1 MGEILHSIE
10 QLMGGS
16 DESARTLD
24 NIMEQMGGRAPE
36 MVRIEYMGAG
46 GSGGALEIPVPR
58 GGHQLNHPRRG
69 REPAPVEPEAFSSMP
84 LPTLN
89 RWQEEETLLA
99 AYDATTRLN
108 NVSNHLVQALLPAA
122 KEDQRK
128 RSEREAEAK
137 QAIEAKLEQ
146 QRIENEA
153 SEESLRVQRE
163 AEEAERRAQESSV
176 VENEAVTADPRDVE
190 MNEGKLLSA

>member
-1 MGEILHSIE
+1 LGEILHSIE

-58 GGHQLNHPRRG
+58 GAQLSHPRRG
-69 REPAPVEPEAFSSMP
+69 REHAPVEPEAFSSMP

-108 NVSNHLVQALLPAA
+108 NLSNHLIQALLPAA

-153 SEESLRVQRE
+153 SEERLRLQRE
-163 AEEAERRAQESSV
+163 AEEAERRAQEPPV
-176 VENEAVTADPRDVE
+176 VETEAGTADPRDVE
-190 MNEGKLLSA
+190 MSEGKLCPA

>member
-1 MGEILHSIE
+1 
-10 QLMGGS
+10 MGGS

-46 GSGGALEIPVPR
+46 GSGGALEIPMPR
-58 GGHQLNHPRRG
+58 GAQLSHPRRG
-69 REPAPVEPEAFSSMP
+69 REPASVEPEAFSSMP
-84 LPTLN
+84 LPTLS

-99 AYDATTRLN
+99 AYDPTTRLN
-108 NVSNHLVQALLPAA
+108 NLSNHLIQALLPAA

-146 QRIENEA
+146 QRVENEA
-153 SEESLRVQRE
+153 SEERLRVQKE
-163 AEEAERRAQESSV
+163 AEEAERRAQEPPV
-176 VENEAVTADPRDVE
+176 VQNEAGTTDARDVE
-190 MNEGKLLSA
+190 MGERKLCSS